1 MDLFDVIGPSADLK
15 LNDSGV
21 LQTFLNSVSDAFT
34 SAQGT
39 PTLLHGRRVEAM
51 FAYVAAALG
60 KCIAIKEEDAGDL
73 YASSTD
79 LQAPD
84 YRLIL
89 NDETEILVEV
99 KNCHK
104 RRLTAPLTF
113 SPQYIQK
120 LRNYEATFRR
130 PVYVATFWS
139 RWSKWSLVPLAKVPV
154 RGNHFG
160 FTMQEAMLMNEMR
173 SIGDHMIATTPPLI
187 LRLFVDPVTM
197 AAGQN
202 RVIVR
207 TRAVEMY
214 CGGRK
219 VEDKFEKKVVMYF
232 MLYGGWPQRA
242 PVEIQDGRL
251 MWIDHVAEPE
261 QPTPGQGFEMID
273 FMSGLI
279 SSTFT
284 RYTVTDI
291 GEIRLLKPRF
301 DPDALRFDI
310 PRDYHGEDVPL
321 WRFEIFPSSLET
333 SHEAEP
339 APG

>member
-1 MDLFDVIGPSADLK
+1 REGRPSKELPESSIYDVETAGGGADPRRSLVARRADSGAGRMNAMKRIPRQSSALGVMDLFDVIGPSADLK

-130 PVYVATFWS
+130 
-139 RWSKWSLVPLAKVPV
+139 
-154 RGNHFG
+154 
-160 FTMQEAMLMNEMR
+160 
-173 SIGDHMIATTPPLI
+173 
-187 LRLFVDPVTM
+187 
-197 AAGQN
+197 
-202 RVIVR
+202 
-207 TRAVEMY
+207 
-214 CGGRK
+214 
-219 VEDKFEKKVVMYF
+219 
-232 MLYGGWPQRA
+232 
-242 PVEIQDGRL
+242 
-251 MWIDHVAEPE
+251 
-261 QPTPGQGFEMID
+261 
-273 FMSGLI
+273 
-279 SSTFT
+279 
-284 RYTVTDI
+284 
-291 GEIRLLKPRF
+291 
-301 DPDALRFDI
+301 
-310 PRDYHGEDVPL
+310 
-321 WRFEIFPSSLET
+321 
-333 SHEAEP
+333 
-339 APG
+339 